1 MRADIQIKKHI
12 QNEIKI
18 GALVPAAGLS
28 SRMGM
33 FKPLVRLNDRPM
45 IVWTLESLFRAG
57 VEKVVV
63 VTGHEREQL
72 ERYLAVNYPAKQVQT
87 VYNPDYANGSIL
99 TSIQSGIVHLSDCD
113 AFFLLLADLPAVSG
127 ETFAGLL
134 RTMKETKKQVILP
147 TVSGK
152 RRHPPLISTQMTEK
166 ILSHSG
172 AGGLRE
178 FWGKVEDQIAEY
190 TAEDPGC
197 EMDADTPEAL
207 KSVAYYLTRQVNF
220 S

>member
-1 MRADIQIKKHI
+1 MDSEMKNK
-12 QNEIKI
+12 IKI

-28 SRMGM
+28 TRMGR
-33 FKPLVRLNDRPM
+33 FKPLVLLNGRPM
-45 IVWTLESLFRAG
+45 IAWTLDSLFRAG

-63 VTGHEREQL
+63 VTGHEWEKL
-72 ERYLAVNYPAKQVQT
+72 ERYLTEDYPSEQVYT
-87 VYNPDYANGSIL
+87 VYNPDYTNGSIL
-99 TSIQSGIVHLSDCD
+99 TSIQKGIMYLSDCD

-152 RRHPPLISTQMTEK
+152 RRHPPLICTQMTEK
-166 ILSHSG
+166 IMAHCG
-172 AGGLRE
+172 KGGLRE
-178 FWGKVEDQIAEY
+178 FWEKVEDQIAEY
-190 TAEDPGC
+190 AAEDPGC

-207 KSVAYYLTRQVNF
+207 KSVAYYLTRQENF